1 MKIVI
6 IGAGPAAVSAVEAYR
21 TAGGSGEV
29 VMLSAEPSL
38 PYSPPAMA
46 DHFLT
51 GADLHLWRGA
61 KWLSQYGVDYRPN
74 SRVSGLSVDAH
85 RLAVDGQPDVH
96 YERLLLASGGR
107 LHAPVSG
114 AEMPGVYNFKSLKAA
129 EALVGRVRRGE
140 AKRALVVGAGFIG
153 MEIALLLCELGVQV
167 IQIEML
173 EQVMAGM
180 LDGDSAAIVL
190 EQMRRRGV
198 DVRLNAKAAAF
209 TGNGQATGVRLE
221 SGEALQADLL
231 IAATGIRPNL
241 EYLAGSGIAHG
252 WGAPVDDHMRTNVV
266 DVYAAGDLVEAR
278 DLLTGERY
286 VHAIFPNAVAQGR
299 VAGFNLAGLEVTY
312 PGAERFNSLKH
323 LGIAVVAA
331 GLKTGDEV
339 LQERRG
345 SALRTLYLQE
355 DRLVGFQLVGD
366 TSAAGSLH
374 ALMVKGERVK
384 AIKGR
389 LLEAG
394 FGAGMLAWQA
404 EAWKY
409 ER

>member
-6 IGAGPAAVSAVEAYR
+6 VGAGPAAVSAAEAYR
-21 TAGGSGEV
+21 QAGGAGAV
-29 VMLSAEPSL
+29 IMLSAEPSL

-46 DHFLT
+46 DHFLS
-51 GADLHLWRGA
+51 GANLHLWRGTE
-61 KWLSQYGVDYRPN
+61 WLDHHRIDYRPN
-74 SRVSGLSVDAH
+74 SRVCGVDVDAH
-85 RLAVDGQPDVH
+85 RLAIESQPDVL
-96 YERLLLASGGR
+96 YDRLLLASGGR
-107 LHAPVSG
+107 LHAPIAG
-114 AEMPGVYNFKSLKAA
+114 ADTPGVYNFKSLKAA

-140 AKRALVVGAGFIG
+140 AKRAIVVGAGFIG

-167 IQIEML
+167 IQLEML

-180 LDGDSAAIVL
+180 LDSDTAAIVL
-190 EQMRRRGV
+190 GQMRRRGV
-198 DVRLNAKAAAF
+198 DVRLNAKATAF
-209 TGNGQATGVRLE
+209 TGNGFATGVLLE
-221 SGEALQADLL
+221 SGEHLQAELL

-241 EYLAGSGIAHG
+241 EYLAGSGTVHG
-252 WGAPVDDHMRTNVV
+252 WGVPVDDRMRTNVM

-299 VAGFNLAGLEVTY
+299 VAGFNLAGLDVTY

-339 LQERRG
+339 LQEQRG
-345 SALRTLYLQE
+345 AALRTLYLQE

-366 TSAAGSLH
+366 TRAAGSLH
-374 ALMVKGERVK
+374 ALMVKGESVK

-394 FGAGMLAWQA
+394 FGAGMVAWQA
-404 EAWKY
+404 AGAVV
-409 ER
+409 